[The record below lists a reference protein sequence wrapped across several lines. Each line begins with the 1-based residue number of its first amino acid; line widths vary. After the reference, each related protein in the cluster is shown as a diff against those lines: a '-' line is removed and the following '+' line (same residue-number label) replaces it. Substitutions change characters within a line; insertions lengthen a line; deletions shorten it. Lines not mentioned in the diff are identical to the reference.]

1 MSFLRPFRCRLLAL
15 VLAVFVFAAGPVQT
29 SADDKTQVRRV
40 GLTQINSRLLVTF
53 SFKDAFPPAILKQL
67 SSGLKTGVLIQLSLE
82 REGSTTPYAYWAG
95 TVEITYDLWEDKY
108 LILREDDTGRRRAT
122 VSSKQKAVELAA
134 ELSHIRLADTKSL
147 PPGVYRIRAKIET
160 NPVSKEML
168 EKIRSWLVKS
178 QSKGA
183 GSATPTN
190 YFGSF
195 VGALVDRRIGE
206 ADHTIDF
213 VSQWFRPGEP

>member
-1 MSFLRPFRCRLLAL
+1 MSQMDRFRPTIF
-15 VLAVFVFAAGPVQT
+15 VIVFAALAAFSSLAP
-29 SADDKTQVRRV
+29 ADDKTPVRRV
-40 GLTQINSRLLVTF
+40 GLTQINHELLVTF
-53 SFKDAFPPAILKQL
+53 SFRDAFPQSIQNQL
-67 SSGLKTGVLIQLSLE
+67 SSGLKTGILIQLTLE
-82 REGSTTPYAYWAG
+82 RQGSTTPFAYWAG

-108 LILREDDTGRRRAT
+108 LVLREDNTGRRRAS
-122 VSSKQKAVELAA
+122 VASKQKAVDLAA
-134 ELSHIRLADTKSL
+134 ELSHIRLIDTENL
-147 PPGVYRIRAKIET
+147 PPGVYRLRAKIET

-178 QSKGA
+178 QTKSTA
-183 GSATPTN
+183 NATPTN

-213 VSQWFRPGEP
+213 VSQWFSLGEP